1 MKSFGS
7 NIGAVAGINVQL
19 FGAFA
24 CGVIAWA
31 IWPQT
36 LEWWGLG
43 LISIIL
49 WCGAFSC
56 LVTGLK
62 LIATVHARRRALAD
76 YMAQGGTPKSAQM
89 ASNKDLRRAGM
100 VE

>member
-1 MKSFGS
+1 MKPFAS
-7 NIGAVAGINVQL
+7 NIGAIVGINVQL
-19 FGAFA
+19 LGAFA

-36 LEWWGLG
+36 IEWWGLG
-43 LISIIL
+43 LLSIIL

-56 LVTGLK
+56 LVTALK
-62 LIATVHARRRALAD
+62 LMVTLHGRRRVLAE
-76 YMAQGGTPKSAQM
+76 YMAQGGKPKSAQM
-89 ASNKDLRRAGM
+89 ACNKDLRRAGM